1 MSPDPHKR
9 ARETR
14 RFERQFDAIER
25 TMPALQRPLKAIR
38 ARGWWIIR
46 VPVAL
51 IFIIGGFLAILPVF
65 GFWMLP
71 IGLLLLAVDIT
82 TLRGPLAGMIVRA
95 RRQIK
100 LWRMRD

>member
-1 MSPDPHKR
+1 
-9 ARETR
+9 
-14 RFERQFDAIER
+14 
-25 TMPALQRPLKAIR
+25 MPALQRPLKAIR

-82 TLRGPLAGMIVRA
+82 ALRGPLAGMIVRA
-95 RRQIK
+95 RRRIK

>member
-1 MSPDPHKR
+1 
-9 ARETR
+9 
-14 RFERQFDAIER
+14 
-25 TMPALQRPLKAIR
+25 MPALQRPLKAIR